1 MRIALAQIDPL
12 VGDLAGNGR
21 QILQACRQA
30 ADQGAEL
37 LLTPELSLW
46 GYPPR
51 DLLLRP
57 ALIAAQ
63 QQALA
68 ELVAGL
74 ASCCPQ
80 LAVLVGM
87 AEPIAASGLASL
99 PNLYNAAAL
108 VEASGW
114 RPVARKRLLP
124 NYDVFDER
132 RYFRPG
138 QSPAVLDL
146 VRGGCRWR
154 LGITICEDL
163 WVEEQRLDSQLFG
176 VDQSGVDQSNS
187 DQIST
192 NQSGLDQA
200 IANPPFPDPIAE
212 LQPLGID
219 LLINLSASPFG
230 MGKAP
235 LRLQLAASAARR
247 LGCAVL
253 YVNQVGGNDELVFD
267 GASFVLNAAG
277 SLERQLA
284 CCRQQ
289 LACWDP
295 PTPPTALAPVA
306 GAPAPGAPALDAT
319 AAGATSNSPAADSPA
334 APAAASAEAARAA
347 LTRAATASEPAISPM
362 AIALATAPSLA
373 LPDPQEQLL
382 RALVLGVADY
392 AHKCGFRQALLGL
405 SGGIDSALVAVIAA
419 AALGAHQ
426 VQALLMP
433 SPWSS
438 AASINDA
445 TALAG
450 RLGIA
455 RVTLPIAPLMAGF
468 DRALAP
474 ALPGGPQGVTAEN
487 LQSRIRGTLLMAVA
501 NQRGQLL
508 LSTGNKSELAVGYCT
523 LYGDMN
529 GGLAV
534 IGDLYKTTVF
544 SLCEW
549 IDSAAASAC
558 RSSLGLPA
566 DGELVGAAIRS
577 KPPSAEL
584 RPDQLDSDSLP
595 DYAVLDPLL
604 KAYIERHWS
613 LEELIA
619 NGFPPE
625 LANRVQLLL
634 RRSEFKRRQAA
645 PALKVSGR
653 AFGSGWRMPIAAA

>member
-12 VGDLAGNGR
+12 VGDRAGKGR
-21 QILQACRQA
+21 QILEACRQA

-63 QQALA
+63 QQALT

-99 PNLYNAAAL
+99 PNLHNAAAL

-114 RPVARKRLLP
+114 RLVARKRLLP

-146 VRGGCRWR
+146 VRGGRRWR

-163 WVEEQRLDSQLFG
+163 WVEEQRLDSQLFAG
-176 VDQSGVDQSNS
+176 DPTIPD
-187 DQIST
+187 
-192 NQSGLDQA
+192 
-200 IANPPFPDPIAE
+200 PPFPDPIAE

-230 MGKAP
+230 MGKAA

-277 SLERQLA
+277 VVERQLA

-295 PTPPTALAPVA
+295 PTPLPPLAPADALITGATAA
-306 GAPAPGAPALDAT
+306 GAAALDAT
-319 AAGATSNSPAADSPA
+319 AAGATSHSPAADSPA
-334 APAAASAEAARAA
+334 APASAEAARTA
-347 LTRAATASEPAISPM
+347 LTRAATASAPAISPM

-438 AASINDA
+438 AGSINDA
-445 TALAG
+445 AALAG

-455 RVTLPIAPLMAGF
+455 TATLPIAPLMAGF
-468 DRALAP
+468 DGALAP
-474 ALPGGPQGVTAEN
+474 ALPAGPQGVTAEN

-549 IDSAAASAC
+549 IDSAAAASC
-558 RSSLGLPA
+558 RAELALPST
-566 DGELVGAAIRS
+566 GELVGLAIRH

-619 NGFPPE
+619 HGSSPE
-625 LANRVQLLL
+625 LAMRVQLLL